1 MNTSRS
7 SNAPQLRVVR
17 ESDEPELGQPY
28 GRLLNAHQVAD
39 RIGGVSPDW
48 VRRNVPGKISLGHS
62 TKRWY
67 EADLRQWIESRRVA
81 G

>member
-1 MNTSRS
+1 MDASRS
-7 SNAPQLRVVR
+7 SKTSHLTVVR
-17 ESDEPELGQPY
+17 GSDESEFGQPH
-28 GRLLNAHQVAD
+28 GRLLDAHQVAD
-39 RIGGVSPDW
+39 QIGGVSPDW

-67 EADLRQWIESRRVA
+67 EADLCQWIESRRVA

>member
-1 MNTSRS
+1 MDASRS
-7 SNAPQLRVVR
+7 PQTSHLTVVR
-17 ESDEPELGQPY
+17 GSDEPEFGQPP
-28 GRLLNAHQVAD
+28 GRLLDAHQVAD

-67 EADLRQWIESRRVA
+67 EADLHQWIESRRVA